1 MEVET
6 HPYPALLSDE
16 SDTVREVFS
25 PRLNALLSPKGV
37 FKGTR
42 EEWLEA
48 SALIL
53 GTMMNNALNR
63 TTRVTYNRKK
73 DASKIVVTGV
83 SLKRYLA
90 DTFGGKPSDYVFK
103 FNKVRYSCSLQDSG
117 FTHGGSLAH
126 IHYSHATG
134 NKFDEIRMGVQ
145 LGGRKNKDDSCR
157 VADVLLHEMIH
168 HMAGA
173 RAGHKGAFSILARTF
188 GLKGKLTATTASQE
202 LRTYLWDEVVT
213 TLGKYPHNA
222 VHLTPRG
229 QRGKG
234 SRSIKVQCPSCEFTM
249 RTTRLWIDKACG
261 VLTCPIGC
269 SETLSHHEENDE
281 GIVEET
287 LIQKAQV
294 MIVFGY
300 KYEEETNEA

>member
-83 SLKRYLA
+83 SLK
-90 DTFGGKPSDYVFK
+90 
-103 FNKVRYSCSLQDSG
+103 RYSCSLQDSG

-234 SRSIKVQCPSCEFTM
+234 SRSIKVQCPSCEFNM